1 MKGGAWV
8 ALVTPFKDGK
18 VDEEDFRK
26 LVEFQIESGIDGLV
40 PCGTTGEAASFSK
53 EEHRKVIE
61 ITVDQACQ
69 RVPVIAGAGSNSTEE
84 TIRLTR
90 AAKEAGA
97 DGALLITPY
106 YNKPSQEGL
115 YRHYKAVAEEVD
127 LPIIFYNIP
136 SRTGVNLLPETV
148 HKLSKMDNI
157 VGIKEASGNLLQASE
172 IMRLCGSEF
181 LLMSGDDFLLL
192 PILSIGGKGVISV
205 VANIVPKEV
214 LRLCKSFSQGNIK
227 EAMDLHYKLFPLIKA
242 MSIDTNP
249 IPVKTALYL
258 MGKISPEFRL
268 PLCSTSEGNEKI
280 LRESL
285 REYGLL

>member
-18 VDEEDFRK
+18 VDEDGLRR
-26 LVEFQIESGIDGLV
+26 LIEFHIESGIDGLV
-40 PCGTTGEAASFSK
+40 PCGTTGEAATLSK
-53 EEHRKVIE
+53 EEHIHVIE
-61 ITVDQACQ
+61 ITVNQARQ

-84 TIRLTR
+84 TIGLTK
-90 AAKEAGA
+90 AAKKAEA
-97 DGALLITPY
+97 DGVLLITPY
-106 YNKPSQEGL
+106 YNRPSQEGL

-127 LPIIFYNIP
+127 LPIILYNIP
-136 SRTGVNLLPETV
+136 ARTGVNLLPETV
-148 HKLSKMDNI
+148 YKLSEIDNI
-157 VGIKEASGNLLQASE
+157 VGIKEASGNLMQASE
-172 IMRLCGSEF
+172 ILKLCGSKF

-192 PILSIGGKGVISV
+192 PILSIGGRGVISV
-205 VANIVPKEV
+205 VANLVPREV
-214 LRLCKSFSQGNIK
+214 QRLCKAFSQGNVK

-249 IPVKTALYL
+249 VPVKTALYL

-268 PLCSTSEGNEKI
+268 PLCSTTEENKKI

-285 REYGLL
+285 KEYGLL